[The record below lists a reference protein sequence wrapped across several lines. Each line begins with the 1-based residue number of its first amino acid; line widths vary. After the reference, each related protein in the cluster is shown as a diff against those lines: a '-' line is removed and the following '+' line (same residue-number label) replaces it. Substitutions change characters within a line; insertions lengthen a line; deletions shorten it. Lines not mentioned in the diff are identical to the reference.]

1 MFNGRKKLINKAAK
15 DEPMMPITTQSM
27 GVLKSKLKNFVIK
40 NLPKTRQNKFVKMI
54 FKKKID
60 IICV

>member
-40 NLPKTRQNKFVKMI
+40 NLPKTR
-54 FKKKID
+54 
-60 IICV
+60 